1 MLRFELITNLDGY
14 NNCRVECCLWPI
26 SIFQISPATL
36 WTTARCQQ
44 HLSSTV
50 GQHRNAG
57 HCWSKWKD
65 IWHRRPSDTIINEYK
80 HIIKYIDDGHISNI
94 LNDINDVYGHHMVI
108 YTIIKYQRYVS
119 FIDAWGMMPQIP
131 GIILSP
137 IPGMTSA
144 VEGKAAA
151 KAAAKA

>member
-1 MLRFELITNLDGY
+1 
-14 NNCRVECCLWPI
+14 
-26 SIFQISPATL
+26 
-36 WTTARCQQ
+36 
-44 HLSSTV
+44 
-50 GQHRNAG
+50 
-57 HCWSKWKD
+57 
-65 IWHRRPSDTIINEYK
+65 
-80 HIIKYIDDGHISNI
+80 
-94 LNDINDVYGHHMVI
+94 MVI